1 MTIGLTKRQSECFA
15 FLRSHIAEKG
25 IAPSFDEIGAALG
38 LKGRSAVASLLSCIA
53 DRGYIRRL
61 PNRARAI
68 EIIADPDEQAIT
80 LNPEIAR
87 LVRSYAEQEGIKVD
101 TACNALLRDALG
113 ATA

>member
-1 MTIGLTKRQSECFA
+1 
-15 FLRSHIAEKG
+15 
-25 IAPSFDEIGAALG
+25 
-38 LKGRSAVASLLSCIA
+38 LKGRSAVAALLSGLE

-68 EIIADPDEQAIT
+68 EIIAAADEQAIT

-101 TACNALLRDALG
+101 TAVNALLRDSLDA
-113 ATA
+113 A